1 MDTALQDRVVIVTG
15 GSSGIGRA
23 AAMAFGRERARVAV
37 TYRTDPEGALNCAQ
51 EIEASG
57 GTALTV
63 PFDLTAEDGA
73 RQLVGSVAARG
84 GGIDVLVNCAGGRDR
99 LAPRGAK
106 FGALAA
112 PAGGAMTAAD

>member
-23 AAMAFGRERARVAV
+23 AAMAFGRERARGAV
-37 TYRTDPEGALNCAQ
+37 TDRTDPEGALGCAQ

-63 PFDLTAEDGA
+63 PFDLTAEAGA
-73 RQLVGSVAARG
+73 RQLIGSVAARG
-84 GGIDVLVNCAGGRDR
+84 GGTDGRMNDAR
-99 LAPRGAK
+99 GRALWAPLRSK
-106 FGALAA
+106 C
-112 PAGGAMTAAD
+112 